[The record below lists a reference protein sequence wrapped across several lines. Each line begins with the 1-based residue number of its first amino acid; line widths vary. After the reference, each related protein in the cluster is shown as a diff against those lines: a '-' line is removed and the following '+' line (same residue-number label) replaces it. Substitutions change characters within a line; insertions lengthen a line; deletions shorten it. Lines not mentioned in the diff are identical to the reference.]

1 MKTYTLNMLLL
12 ACLCF
17 GSIFGQDEDLQLTS
31 KDSLVESSW
40 IIGLGYNIVDD
51 SGDVFD
57 DLFSVNSQ
65 WNALPY
71 PSRVSIGKYFK
82 SGIGLEAIGS
92 YNKYKTGKIID
103 RVVNDS
109 DKEYWGIDARL
120 TYDLNRLIG
129 ETAWFDPYIGIG
141 AGYTNANSEARGTY
155 NAIIGFR
162 TWFSDRLGLDF
173 NSSGKW
179 AMGNTGTNHLQHA
192 VGVVYQFDIEKRLSK
207 SGEEKS
213 EMIAALVKEK
223 QRLNDSIAAVD
234 RAKEAAA
241 LADIL
246 AKEKEKTRLA
256 VIEKGKNDAENQ
268 RKQQIEKTIKDLGYV
283 YFDLNSSYLN
293 AKSKEVLKALAE
305 VMTEYPELELKVTS
319 HTDSRGHATYNNWL
333 STRRANRTVDYLVG
347 LGVVSNRLM
356 AEAYGENNLL
366 NDCDDDTYCPEEK
379 HQINRRSE
387 FVIVKY

>member
-1 MKTYTLNMLLL
+1 MKTYTLYVLFL

-17 GSIFGQDEDLQLTS
+17 GSIFGQDEDLQITS

-57 DLFSVNSQ
+57 DLFSVDSQ

-71 PSRVSIGKYFK
+71 PSRISIGRYFK
-82 SGIGLEAIGS
+82 NGIGLEAIGS
-92 YNKYKTGKIID
+92 YNKYKAGKIID

-129 ETAWFDPYIGIG
+129 ETAWFDPYVGIG
-141 AGYTNANSEARGTY
+141 AGYTNANNKARGTY
-155 NAIIGFR
+155 NAVIGFR

-173 NSSGKW
+173 SSSGKW

-192 VGVVYQFDIEKRLSK
+192 VGVVYQFDIEKKLSK
-207 SGEEKS
+207 KGEAKS
-213 EMIAALVKEK
+213 AMIAALVIEK
-223 QRLNDSIAAVD
+223 QRLNDSISEAD
-234 RAKEAAA
+234 RAREAAT
-241 LADIL
+241 LAEIL

-256 VIEKGKNDAENQ
+256 AIEKLKEDAKNR
-268 RKQQIEKTIKDLGYV
+268 RKQQIEKTIRDLGYV

-293 AKSKEVLKALAE
+293 SKSKKVLKALS
-305 VMTEYPELELKVTS
+305 VVLTKNPELALKVTS
-319 HTDSRGHATYNNWL
+319 HTDSRGQSTYNNWL
-333 STRRANRTVDYLVG
+333 SERRANRTVDYLVDIG
-347 LGVVSNRLM
+347 IASNRLT
-356 AEAYGENNLL
+356 ARSYGEENLL
-366 NDCDDDTYCPEEK
+366 NDCDDNTYCPEEK

-387 FVIVKY
+387 FVIVEY